1 MATSPTTQNFVPL
14 RDVRDGIV
22 LMKDGALRAVLI
34 ASSLN
39 FALKS
44 TDEQQAILSQ
54 FQAFLNTLDFSLQFY
69 VQSRELDIEPY
80 LTKLRALESGQENEL
95 MQVQLREYIGFIE
108 QFTRDV
114 DVMTK
119 SFFIVVPYA
128 PTSVNVQS
136 GLRSLLGSGK
146 KPGPEVTDARFE
158 EHRTQL
164 LQRVA
169 VVEQGLARLGVRT
182 LLLGTDEVTEL
193 FYGLFNPG
201 ERAPAAVTS

>member
-14 RDVRDGIV
+14 QDVRDGIV
-22 LMKDGALRAVLI
+22 LLKDGGLRAVLI

-44 TDEQQAILSQ
+44 GDEQRAILNQ

-80 LTKLRALESGQENEL
+80 LTKLRALEGAQENEL

-108 QFTRDV
+108 QFTHDV
-114 DVMTK
+114 DVMAK

-128 PTSVNVQS
+128 PASVSVQR
-136 GLRSLLGSGK
+136 GLRDLLPGAE
-146 KPGPEVTDARFE
+146 KPSPTATAARFE
-158 EHRTQL
+158 ENRTQL

-169 VVEQGLARLGVRT
+169 VVEQGLSRLGVRT
-182 LLLGTDEVTEL
+182 LLLGTEEVTEL

-201 ERAPAAVTS
+201 ESAPEAVTT